1 MQGGSLVEDTAPIGA
16 QSIDPGA
23 NLVVLPG
30 RGEYD
35 AFGRGA

>member
-1 MQGGSLVEDTAPIGA
+1 LVEDTASVGA
-16 QSIDPGA
+16 PSIDA
-23 NLVVLPG
+23 TVNLVVLPG